1 MGSKVA
7 TTLTIDSEVKR
18 DFKLECVLNEVEM
31 SETVEGMM
39 SDYVELSRQM
49 RKQREEK
56 NGKTEQ

>member
-7 TTLTIDSEVKR
+7 TTLTIDSEIKR